1 MSFGF
6 YFPTNVINTLVNHM
20 FGYFNWSTTHNI
32 DYIRLSIGYISLM
45 IVIPMSIVAIK
56 SIFNIQFLFAGITKT
71 PYYFSCFS
79 A

>member
-1 MSFGF
+1 MDFGD
-6 YFPTNVINTLVNHM
+6 YFPAIVINSLENHI
-20 FGYFNWSTTHNI
+20 FGYANSVNTHNI